1 MDSHCS
7 SKQTGHLAAFLL
19 QHALEASKSQDLEAQ
34 IEPLL
39 MKWEEHR
46 ECSFATAFRFRR
58 STGEVKCYN
67 PLPLSTKQDSRTA
80 YTSFCYLIKPTD
92 LPHGARLP
100 WDILRARA
108 KDERDVLFAPHV
120 LLQEGHTT
128 STIDNQLTHH
138 HTVLRRL
145 SETELDEFA
154 ENPSQKVAD
163 QFNQSDAY
171 DANSFICFA
180 VAPAKLAERFR
191 NTEGDRRSTIE
202 SLVYIMGTRK
212 HFSDIDSEFDYGL
225 VLGLSESTLESG
237 IEFNRIVNALWTAWN
252 VIAVPIY
259 LQDRENRLAGFAIG
273 RTIVH
278 AMKNHLHKEVFEE
291 LDSLV
296 AKGELS
302 IVVASTLKLTLDRY
316 PAFFSFVARKPCA
329 DNSDETIRPEDT
341 DPDPYDPVFVISD
354 LLFSEISK
362 NRGASETK
370 FKFITRDYPD
380 ETADRKITFI
390 RKDFLRIFI
399 AEIVGNAID
408 HGDTAKGISVKSS
421 VDDKMQMQLTVEN
434 SPKYLQPNANLIPK
448 PGRGLSSIREFCSA
462 LGGNALFNHKDG
474 KFAIN
479 ISLPL
484 SRIAMRF
491 LNKDS

>member
-1 MDSHCS
+1 AGAGATLWWSGAGGGLRPAS
-7 SKQTGHLAAFLL
+7 RSAAVSAPPPPSP
-19 QHALEASKSQDLEAQ
+19 QPPAIPPAA
-34 IEPLL
+34 
-39 MKWEEHR
+39 
-46 ECSFATAFRFRR
+46 A
-58 STGEVKCYN
+58 EV
-67 PLPLSTKQDSRTA
+67 Q
-80 YTSFCYLIKPTD
+80 
-92 LPHGARLP
+92 
-100 WDILRARA
+100 
-108 KDERDVLFAPHV
+108 
-120 LLQEGHTT
+120 
-128 STIDNQLTHH
+128 
-138 HTVLRRL
+138 TVLPAL
-145 SETELDEFA
+145 VEA
-154 ENPSQKVAD
+154 EDVRA
-163 QFNQSDAY
+163 A
-171 DANSFICFA
+171 
-180 VAPAKLAERFR
+180 R
-191 NTEGDRRSTIE
+191 
-202 SLVYIMGTRK
+202 
-212 HFSDIDSEFDYGL
+212 
-225 VLGLSESTLESG
+225 
-237 IEFNRIVNALWTAWN
+237 
-252 VIAVPIY
+252 
-259 LQDRENRLAGFAIG
+259 
-273 RTIVH
+273 
-278 AMKNHLHKEVFEE
+278 EE